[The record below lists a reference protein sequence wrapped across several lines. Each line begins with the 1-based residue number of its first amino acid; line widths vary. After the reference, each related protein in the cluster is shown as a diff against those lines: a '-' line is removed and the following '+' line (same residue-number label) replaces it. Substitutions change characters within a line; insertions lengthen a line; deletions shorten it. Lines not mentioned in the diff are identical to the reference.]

1 LNTEDKII
9 EKVDNINTASSE
21 SYVKHQE
28 DKMLSLRKNELYNY
42 LRSRRMINIKPSLE
56 IIPDILDIDISMPIE
71 DVKID

>member
-1 LNTEDKII
+1 MNTEDKII